1 MSRKVKIGL
10 VGSGFISTIHAEAL
24 KQCADAELLAVASP
38 SPGKAESFARKHA
51 ISHHFTDYHRLLDLP
66 EIDLIVVGVPN
77 DLHCHVT
84 LAAAAAGKHIVLE
97 KPMCLNLAE
106 ASRMLAACHQAKVHL
121 MYAEELCFA
130 PKYVR
135 LKQLLDG
142 GALGQPV
149 LIKHSEKHDG
159 PHAPHFW
166 DVNRAGGGV
175 TMDMGCHAIEFFRWM
190 LGRPPITSVYSQMG
204 THVHAGKTRGD
215 DNAILILEF
224 ANGVIGVAEES
235 WTKLGGMDD
244 RAEVHGSKG
253 VAYADLLHGN
263 AIVAYSAN
271 GYDYA
276 VEKAGSTVGWSFPI
290 YEEIWNYGFV
300 QEMAHFVDCVKHH
313 KQPLVTG
320 EDARAVLEALFAAYE
335 SAGSG
340 RKISLPF
347 KTDAAKPFDL
357 WQRKSI
363 ASENSQA

>member
-1 MSRKVKIGL
+1 VSRKVKIGL

-142 GALGQPV
+142 GALGHP
-149 LIKHSEKHDG
+149 
-159 PHAPHFW
+159 
-166 DVNRAGGGV
+166 
-175 TMDMGCHAIEFFRWM
+175 C
-190 LGRPPITSVYSQMG
+190 
-204 THVHAGKTRGD
+204 
-215 DNAILILEF
+215 
-224 ANGVIGVAEES
+224 
-235 WTKLGGMDD
+235 
-244 RAEVHGSKG
+244 
-253 VAYADLLHGN
+253 
-263 AIVAYSAN
+263 
-271 GYDYA
+271 
-276 VEKAGSTVGWSFPI
+276 
-290 YEEIWNYGFV
+290 
-300 QEMAHFVDCVKHH
+300 
-313 KQPLVTG
+313 
-320 EDARAVLEALFAAYE
+320 
-335 SAGSG
+335 
-340 RKISLPF
+340 
-347 KTDAAKPFDL
+347 
-357 WQRKSI
+357 
-363 ASENSQA
+363 